1 MQRLLALLAV
11 AGVSLLAFIGER
23 RVSSNGGGIF
33 AAVIEGL
40 LSSEASEEKGRRPSL
55 LSFVYFVSMAA
66 RCRLLTLSVSFHRIA
81 ENSLSNRR

>member
-55 LSFVYFVSMAA
+55 LSFALFRFDGRPLPAVDFVRFVS
-66 RCRLLTLSVSFHRIA
+66 SHRRKFIK
-81 ENSLSNRR
+81 